1 MDARIDEVIET
12 WFGPGDVPSQETYQ
26 RWFTRDTAF
35 DDELRTKL
43 GSLHAD
49 AVAGTLDRWRESVR
63 GELALIILLDQI
75 SRNIYRDDRQAFA
88 NDDVALSLARD
99 LARSGGRVRTLTP
112 YQRMVALLPFEH
124 AENREAQA
132 EGVAAFSSLIDEVR
146 DNHPAAAERISG
158 ALTYAEKHRDIIV
171 KFGRFPH
178 RNALLGRTST
188 VEELA
193 FLETPGSS
201 F

>member
-1 MDARIDEVIET
+1 MDARINEVIEA

-26 RWFTRDTAF
+26 RWFTRSAAF
-35 DDELRTKL
+35 DDELRVRF
-43 GSLHAD
+43 GPLHAD
-49 AVAGTLDRWRESVR
+49 AVAGTLDRWRDSVR
-63 GELALIILLDQI
+63 GELALIILLDQM
-75 SRNIYRDDRQAFA
+75 SRNLYRDDRSAFA

-99 LARSGGRVRTLTP
+99 LARSAGRVRELTP
-112 YQRMVALLPFEH
+112 YQRMVALMPFQH

-132 EGVAAFSSLIDEVR
+132 EGVAAFSTLIDEVR
-146 DNHPAAAERISG
+146 VNHPAAAEMISG
-158 ALTYAEKHRDIIV
+158 TLTYAEKHRDVIE

-178 RNALLGRTST
+178 RNAVLGRTSS